1 MPDSDHPH
9 SDPLPLPKAQVR
21 LITFHEVSRL
31 PRRAAGWRMS
41 DMDTVFTDGNARCI
55 PPAAHRLLRRVAAV
69 WRVPRAVRHIDMD
82 PPHAR
87 PARGLPALNRQQGHA
102 RDRDRHVRPCRR
114 SESSPLPRIHPP
126 KRWLC
131 FVLITFPWQHI
142 CFDVQR
148 ALDGFITH
156 GGTPTGTL
164 DFYFQLSNPTEVGK
178 SVIYVTQTLV
188 GDAFVVRA
196 SPSLLPLARSW
207 VC

>member
-1 MPDSDHPH
+1 M
-9 SDPLPLPKAQVR
+9 AMRVA
-21 LITFHEVSRL
+21 SRL
-31 PRRAAGWRMS
+31 QLIAFFVESLLFGAFLVLYAISIWILLTRDQRAGYQRS
-41 DMDTVFTDGNARCI
+41 TVNKGMLGTATVMFVLA
-55 PPAAHRLLRRVAAV
+55 VAV
-69 WRVPRAVRHIDMD
+69 S
-82 PPHAR
+82 
-87 PARGLPALNRQQGHA
+87 LPSFCA
-102 RDRDRHVRPCRR
+102 
-114 SESSPLPRIHPP
+114 SIHPP

-131 FVLITFPWQHI
+131 FVLIAFPWQHI